1 MRMRIRLM
9 RWAGSL
15 TLVGVLVSA
24 CVNSDQARPAA
35 RSGASSGAPWA
46 RDLNEPPPNREPA
59 NGAAVAG
66 IKADLNAA
74 REKAS
79 R

>member
-1 MRMRIRLM
+1 MRIQVM
-9 RWAGSL
+9 TWAGSL

-24 CVNSDQARPAA
+24 CVNSDHARPTV
-35 RSGASSGAPWA
+35 RTGAPSGAPWA

-59 NGAAVAG
+59 NKAEVPE
-66 IKADLNAA
+66 IKADMNAA
-74 REKAS
+74 RAKAS